1 MNMFCV
7 TGTLDEAPEIVDII
21 GEKYNRKELTIKL
34 AVKRDLKNSRGLFVI
49 NVLEIKIPR
58 EFAENVCEYCQKGDI
73 IGINGFIGSGG
84 TLYADRVT
92 FISGKKD

>member
-7 TGTLDEAPEIVDII
+7 TGTLEETPEIMDII
-21 GEKYNRKELTIKL
+21 GEKENRKELTIKL
-34 AVKRDLKNSRGLFVI
+34 AVKRSLKDSRGLFEI
-49 NVLEIKIPR
+49 NVLEIKISR
-58 EFAENVCEYCQKGDI
+58 EFAENVCKYCQKGDV
-73 IGINGFIGSGG
+73 IGVNGFIGSGG